1 MNNTVLKSYAKIN
14 LFLKVGKK
22 LKKTKLHNIQ
32 SLVFLIN
39 LNDEIFIKKIS
50 GPKDIVKFTG
60 KFKKNIKKMIIQL

>member
-1 MNNTVLKSYAKIN
+1 MSRTVLKSYAKIN
-14 LFLKVGKK
+14 LSLKVGKK

-50 GPKDIVKFTG
+50 GPKDIV
-60 KFKKNIKKMIIQL
+60 